1 MSDGY
6 FGAISDEKIL
16 EAYRILS
23 AEVGIFVEPASAIS
37 VAGLLERADAG
48 KIPAGATVVLTVTGH
63 GLKDPQWALRTAD
76 GSDVKP
82 TIVPVDTAAIA
93 ERAGSGPEMTTA
105 LPVVGRNALAGR
117 SVVVKVPATT
127 ANLGPGFDTLGLAL
141 AHYDHLQVEVQD
153 EPGVFVE
160 VHGVGAGEVPTDES
174 NLVVRAIAHTFAAYG
189 IPLPGLKL
197 VAENVIPHGRGMG
210 SSGAAIVSGIMA
222 AKGLLEG
229 IVEIDSDAL
238 LVLATEMEGHPD
250 NVAPA
255 LFGGLTIA
263 WMTPEGPK
271 HKKLMV
277 HRGVSPL
284 VFVPVHAMSTALAR
298 SLQPESVPHED
309 AVFNL
314 SRSALLIAALI
325 QSPELLLAATEDK
338 LHQSYRAAA
347 MPETNRLITLLRE
360 HGFAAVVSGAGPSIL
375 VLASDPGQRLVAA
388 ELVAQT
394 SETPWQT
401 LMLAVD
407 FKGATVIRT
416 DA

>member
-1 MSDGY
+1 M
-6 FGAISDEKIL
+6 
-16 EAYRILS
+16 
-23 AEVGIFVEPASAIS
+23 
-37 VAGLLERADAG
+37 
-48 KIPAGATVVLTVTGH
+48 
-63 GLKDPQWALRTAD
+63 
-76 GSDVKP
+76 
-82 TIVPVDTAAIA
+82 
-93 ERAGSGPEMTTA
+93 
-105 LPVVGRNALAGR
+105 GRNALAGR

-141 AHYDHLQVEVQD
+141 AHYDHLQVEVQ
-153 EPGVFVE
+153 ETPGVFVD

-174 NLVVRAIAHTFAAYG
+174 NLVVRAIAHTFAAYD

-229 IVEIDSDAL
+229 IVDIDSDAL
-238 LVLATEMEGHPD
+238 LVLATQMEGHPD

-263 WMTPEGPK
+263 WMQPDGPR

-284 VFVPVHAMSTALAR
+284 VFVPEHAMSTALAR
-298 SLQPESVPHED
+298 SLQPESVPHSD

-325 QSPELLLAATEDK
+325 QSPELLLVSTEDK

-347 MPETNRLITLLRE
+347 MPETNRLITLLRD

-388 ELVAQT
+388 DLIAQH
-394 SETPWQT
+394 SDTPWQS

-407 FKGATVIRT
+407 FKGATVTRT
-416 DA
+416 DV